1 MMKRIFTVVFPGRVE
16 VFSESRAG
24 VLDFLNSFH
33 VNKDESDSSLSFVP
47 GPVLPVLSHSDFHEP
62 LEWHPFPLQGAA
74 GRLPIL
80 TISSVVPRVYVAV
93 VGESPE
99 GLKRDA
105 SIFDSIPTSILG
117 FFLRYPS
124 FRSSLDDGDFLT
136 AAHMLVDSKE
146 LAPYH
151 ALLRFLAGSAADYP
165 VLWYFLHDQ
174 DHGKHAMVESYLVQH
189 RLADAHEYRVLFE
202 FSQQLGLSRNLS
214 EFHGH
219 IVRLMAQRWKAGDF
233 FWTEVTG
240 LAFNVPGMASYLKI
254 VEDVM
259 ALEIGNRLQDLC
271 TAAEFEPRIL
281 EKLARLAPLAVER
294 ELLNSFDAR
303 AMAVYVSSYNGKRMR
318 IGYVKQDIAQVLC
331 DQGGS
336 FSAQLALLDSDV
348 MEIRIWREI

>member
-1 MMKRIFTVVFPGRVE
+1 MKRIFTVVFPGRVE
-16 VFSESRAG
+16 VFSESSAG
-24 VLDFLNSFH
+24 VLDFQNSFH
-33 VNKDESDSSLSFVP
+33 LNKDESDSSSSFVP

-80 TISSVVPRVYVAV
+80 TISSMVPRVYVAM

-202 FSQQLGLSRNLS
+202 FSQQLGLCRNLS
-214 EFHGH
+214 EFHGQ

-233 FWTEVTG
+233 LWTEVTG
-240 LAFNVPGMASYLKI
+240 LTFNVPGIGAYLRI

-259 ALEIGNRLQDLC
+259 TLEIANRLHDRCRADQ
-271 TAAEFEPRIL
+271 FEPRIL
-281 EKLARLAPLAVER
+281 EVLSRLAPLTVER
-294 ELLNSFDAR
+294 ELLNSYDAQ
-303 AMAVYVSSYNGKRMR
+303 AIAVYGTNYNGKRMR
-318 IGYVKQDIAQVLC
+318 IGYVKQDLAHVLC
-331 DQGGS
+331 QFGG
-336 FSAQLALLDSDV
+336 FNSAQLALLDTDA
-348 MEIRIWREI
+348 MEILIRREV